1 MKSCCFCSLRRPL
14 PFLWPFTNDVRL
26 LFKNADFWKKK
37 SIGSFELVKQ
47 ETRWWMHF
55 TNFNYG
61 FDKVGGLGLAAFTL
75 VVTYYSRKK
84 GKNWILM
91 QTKAA
96 LCSIRKELDHFFT
109 IIITILVVSIRE
121 SLFFSFL
128 PFAITL
134 SHDIWL
140 STTYKNSLFLWNLH
154 TYSITLWETYW
165 IFHIECKNR
174 TLVDVKSFDTFSV
187 FGGYLS
193 RVEESEKR
201 VSYGSCHWWIGR

>member
-1 MKSCCFCSLRRPL
+1 
-14 PFLWPFTNDVRL
+14 
-26 LFKNADFWKKK
+26 
-37 SIGSFELVKQ
+37 
-47 ETRWWMHF
+47 MHF

-121 SLFFSFL
+121 SLSFFF
-128 PFAITL
+128 PFFHLQLLLVMIYGLVPHTKIACFSEIYIRTPL
-134 SHDIWL
+134 LYESPTEFFIWCVRIEL
-140 STTYKNSLFLWNLH
+140 LWM
-154 TYSITLWETYW
+154 
-165 IFHIECKNR
+165 
-174 TLVDVKSFDTFSV
+174 
-187 FGGYLS
+187 
-193 RVEESEKR
+193 
-201 VSYGSCHWWIGR
+201 